1 MIQEIKRW
9 LQIEVMLRRMRIAN
23 SREFSVM
30 EKTYNLGHQIMR
42 DKSNNLIWDEA
53 DHFSKVIIVTLAKNL
68 HRLQSIRL
76 LCKKGLAKD
85 ALPLIRSMFEELVDL
100 KYMAA
105 DKSRV
110 QNYIDYDTHTR
121 YKLGKILEQY
131 GGEGVDWPRL
141 KKRNPELE
149 REWKKIEHR
158 YTYKSKDGKNRPF
171 PRWTR
176 DSVRQLSE
184 SVGLGS
190 MYGYLYGHISNYAH
204 SNPMSADEFVQGKE
218 GDNVVVEVG
227 ASEAFVPQVLATS
240 SGMYLDMLRVANEE
254 RKMNLDKIIEPVEI
268 ALRKAGEARKIE
280 RQDSKP

>member
-1 MIQEIKRW
+1 MIQAVKRW
-9 LQIEVMLRRMRIAN
+9 LQVEMMLIRMRMAN
-23 SREFSVM
+23 RNEFSVM
-30 EKTYNLGHQIMR
+30 RKTYDLAQKIMR
-42 DKSNNLIWDEA
+42 DKSNNLVWDEA
-53 DHFSKVIIVTLAKNL
+53 DHFSKVIIVFLAKNL

-76 LCKKGLAKD
+76 LCKRGLAKD

-110 QNYIDYDTHTR
+110 QDYIDYDTHTR

-131 GGEGVDWPRL
+131 GGEGIDWPRL
-141 KKRNPELE
+141 KKRNAELE
-149 REWKKIEHR
+149 QEWKKIESR
-158 YTYKSKDGKNRPF
+158 YTYKSKDGKDRPF

-176 DSVRQLSE
+176 DNVRQLSE

-190 MYGYLYGHISNYAH
+190 MYGYLYGHISSYGH
-204 SNPMSADEFVQGKE
+204 SNPMSADEFVQGKQ

-254 RKMNLDKIIEPVEI
+254 RHMNLDNLIEPVEA
-268 ALRKAGEARKIE
+268 ALRKAGEAKKAE
-280 RQDSKP
+280 RLKN